1 MTKEIT
7 VLKRAEVKKA
17 SESYNVVPGD
27 LICIVKGSTGNTYT
41 TILRRN
47 KQHSCTCPGNA
58 KAHCKCYHI
67 KELVKIE
74 NARYD
79 AAKAV
84 KEAERVIAE
93 APRIEQIAASLNI
106 PVEEVEKIAVIAADY
121 QQEIKPKHTEMCKPI
136 GPRDTKKDWTKTPN
150 NPRAFQMMR

>member
-47 KQHSCTCPGNA
+47 KQHSCSCPG
-58 KAHCKCYHI
+58 HTHHRKCYHVTQL
-67 KELVKIE
+67 KAIE

-93 APRIEQIAASLNI
+93 AHEEVGQIAPTQKDQTPLIVETVPASSEPAPIVKMDYRSAYTYSFFMSL
-106 PVEEVEKIAVIAADY
+106 PSRQKPAA
-121 QQEIKPKHTEMCKPI
+121 
-136 GPRDTKKDWTKTPN
+136 
-150 NPRAFQMMR
+150 